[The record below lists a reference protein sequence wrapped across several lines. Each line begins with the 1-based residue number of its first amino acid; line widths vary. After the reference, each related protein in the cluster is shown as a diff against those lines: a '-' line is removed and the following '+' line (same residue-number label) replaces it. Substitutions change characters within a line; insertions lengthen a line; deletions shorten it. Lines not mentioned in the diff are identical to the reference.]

1 MKGVKYFF
9 TIALFLFLF
18 FAKTTPAFADC
29 YCTTVVLPDGSK
41 DCQLNANTACPAG
54 NQPYCQTNADGACN
68 HGIFDGGS
76 CICKPPGYLPP
87 NGDNTDC
94 KCGGNHTVT
103 ENNCPN
109 DTVATCRGGPSDSCY
124 CSGLSSQNYFCGD
137 GVSVNTALGCIP
149 AEMGAFMEWL
159 LPKFFSIAGGIAFL
173 LMVYGFILMSTSGG
187 DPKKVEGAK
196 ETITSA
202 ITGLLLCI
210 FALFL
215 LRLIA
220 VDILH
225 IPGINK

>member
-1 MKGVKYFF
+1 
-9 TIALFLFLF
+9 
-18 FAKTTPAFADC
+18 
-29 YCTTVVLPDGSK
+29 
-41 DCQLNANTACPAG
+41 
-54 NQPYCQTNADGACN
+54 
-68 HGIFDGGS
+68 
-76 CICKPPGYLPP
+76 
-87 NGDNTDC
+87 
-94 KCGGNHTVT
+94 
-103 ENNCPN
+103 
-109 DTVATCRGGPSDSCY
+109 
-124 CSGLSSQNYFCGD
+124 
-137 GVSVNTALGCIP
+137 
-149 AEMGAFMEWL
+149 MEWL